1 MKVQTKYR
9 IHQHHKFEHGG
20 KKYAADTESDAIVEI
35 NDVEWE
41 LLNRDLTET
50 LYTTFEGLKLQFEI
64 EQIFEGIERLER
76 LSQRGHLLSPIEG
89 IVRKESQMPETKLK
103 LLVPFQFALE
113 KESLDPVTNENRYHL
128 LKALSKYTELETIN
142 VAGDEVSEMLDF
154 VSVRTIKKREGNE
167 RSFPLTWYAEAG
179 YDGILLF
186 SQLMWYDTLCYSE
199 DVPILYCV
207 ESDRKL
213 RDLVLE
219 KTLEHST
226 AQKPTDLLLPK
237 ASWLTDWLSEIG
249 VDSAGMHT
257 ISEGIHVV
265 ESIGKPLAKQHT
277 AALAESSLFAKQP
290 IVGIVSGFEPNT
302 GVRLISELATSNPHL
317 AFFVYDSL
325 LAEGYRNPPDNVVFF
340 SVDDED
346 TRAVLPIFFQAL
358 DLVCFPAVPGTSP
371 SLVLEAMAYG
381 NPAVVISQY
390 GLPPEIEGAGVLV
403 ECESAV
409 GNDLDI
415 SVQQVSKTINQFLK
429 NTKCRG
435 EYKQIAKGFATRY
448 TWEHTAE
455 EIVRLFRQSTT
466 RAQTRRPSSV
476 QTLFPP
482 IFCQHYDPRTGTTY
496 PSAYRQETK
505 QFEPL
510 ENALAE
516 VLLKSHTPAEVK
528 TVFKHFQHHE
538 RLRTRNRLNL
548 TEF

>member
-1 MKVQTKYR
+1 M
-9 IHQHHKFEHGG
+9 
-20 KKYAADTESDAIVEI
+20 ESDAIVEI

-50 LYTTFEGLKLQFEI
+50 LYATFEGLKLQFEI
-64 EQIFEGIERLER
+64 EQIFEGVERLEN
-76 LSQRGHLLSPIEG
+76 LSQRRHLLSPIEG
-89 IVRKESQMPETKLK
+89 MAREESQIPETKLK
-103 LLVPFQFALE
+103 VLVPFQFALE
-113 KESLDPVTNENRYHL
+113 KETLDPVTSENRYYL

-142 VAGDEVSEMLDF
+142 VTDDKASEMLDF
-154 VSVRTIKKREGNE
+154 VSVRAIKKKEGNE
-167 RSFPLTWYAEAG
+167 RSFPLTWYAGAG
-179 YDGILLF
+179 YDGILLL
-186 SQLMWYDTLCYSE
+186 SQFLWYDTLCYSQE
-199 DVPILYCV
+199 VPILHCV

-249 VDSAGMHT
+249 VASAGMHT

-265 ESIGKPLAKQHT
+265 EPIGKPLAKQHT
-277 AALAESSLFAKQP
+277 AALTENPLFAKQP

-302 GVRLISELATSNPHL
+302 GVRLISELATSNPHF

-358 DLVCFPAVPGTSP
+358 DLVCFPAIPGTSP

-409 GNDLDI
+409 GSDLDI
-415 SVQQVSKTINQFLK
+415 SIQQVSKTINQLLRDA
-429 NTKCRG
+429 KCRG
-435 EYKQIAKGFATRY
+435 EYKQVAEGFATRY

-466 RAQTRRPSSV
+466 RAQTRHPSSV

-482 IFCQHYDPRTGTTY
+482 IFCQHYDPRTGTIC
-496 PSAYRQETK
+496 PSAYRQETNRY
-505 QFEPL
+505 EPL

-516 VLLKSHTPAEVK
+516 VLSKSHTPAEVE
-528 TVFKHFQHHE
+528 TVFKHFQCHRGLH
-538 RLRTRNRLNL
+538 TGNGLNPKC
-548 TEF
+548 